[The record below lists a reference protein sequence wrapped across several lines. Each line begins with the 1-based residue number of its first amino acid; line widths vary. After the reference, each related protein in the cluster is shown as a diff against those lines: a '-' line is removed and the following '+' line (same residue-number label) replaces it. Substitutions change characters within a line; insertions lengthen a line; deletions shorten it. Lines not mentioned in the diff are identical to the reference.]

1 MTIHLPAILM
11 FTRGTRFWHTAICRF
26 LPFFRPAKL
35 DLGWIDSLFFGRRF
49 KQWLR
54 ATLVAPPDI
63 RRKHLHNWSNWSF
76 WLPWYLQHPEVLLVF
91 AWSPEKNPTNFFG
104 DLWNSPQV
112 WIKNHLNP
120 GVAVEGGSR
129 DWRTEDFGGSL
140 AEKSL
145 WPFVTV
151 IAIEQSSM
159 PKSLKA
165 GNHGA
170 NIIPDRNRCSCVTIN
185 IYKPCNACNVS
196 VALVA
201 RIWSQNDSWT
211 KVPKGG
217 GAELGRAFL
226 RLPKS
231 KTQWLSAQIWR
242 EETQAAAYGDLGD
255 LVSWQI
261 C

>member
-1 MTIHLPAILM
+1 MLRLKEDPETKELKISVDPGPKNLCDLSWLWLLCRAILD
-11 FTRGTRFWHTAICRF
+11 
-26 LPFFRPAKL
+26 AKKFES
-35 DLGWIDSLFFGRRF
+35 WKSWC
-49 KQWLR
+49 KQ
-54 ATLVAPPDI
+54 
-63 RRKHLHNWSNWSF
+63 
-76 WLPWYLQHPEVLLVF
+76 Y
-91 AWSPEKNPTNFFG
+91 
-104 DLWNSPQV
+104 
-112 WIKNHLNP
+112 
-120 GVAVEGGSR
+120 
-129 DWRTEDFGGSL
+129 
-140 AEKSL
+140 
-145 WPFVTV
+145 
-151 IAIEQSSM
+151 
-159 PKSLKA
+159 
-165 GNHGA
+165 HGA